1 MSNKDVMSRPSRNVF
16 EAGPGRRLALSFI
29 FLIMLPFFVSLFP
42 MLYFRLTQGNGE
54 GILGLLVLAI
64 GLSLLMLLVLIEL
77 MISLRSRVAFG
88 KNAVKMRLPRGRGIF
103 PSLIYQTRTIPYA
116 DISNIEIRREI
127 YGGQWAPVLLKGTR
141 IILKDETAV
150 PLGYVSEANVDP
162 ALPFDEIAEKI
173 AARAGVEIDDA
184 GHVRRSAQRKIMG
197 LRATEEDRVPISE
210 TEVADLNVRH
220 GRVIF
225 ALVGTLMVLVG
236 AGIFTDRDARYPWSN
251 PTGATQNTSADQ
263 S

>member
-1 MSNKDVMSRPSRNVF
+1 MSENDVMSRPSRDVF
-16 EAGPGRRLALSFI
+16 EAGPGRKMALSFV
-29 FLIMLPFFVSLFP
+29 FLLLLPFFVSLFP
-42 MLYFRLTQGNGE
+42 MLYFRLTLGDGE
-54 GILGLLVLAI
+54 GLLGLLVVAV

-88 KNAVKMRLPRGRGIF
+88 KNAVALRLPRGRGIF
-103 PSLIYQTRTIPYA
+103 PSLIYNSRTIPYS

-127 YGGQWAPVLLKGTR
+127 YGGQWTPVLLKGTR
-141 IILKDETAV
+141 VILKDETAV

-197 LRATEEDRVPISE
+197 LRATEEERVPISPD
-210 TEVADLNVRH
+210 EVAELNVRH
-220 GRVIF
+220 GRAMF
-225 ALVGTLMVLVG
+225 ALVGALMVMVG
-236 AGIFTDRDARYPWSN
+236 AGIFTDRDLRYPWSN
-251 PTGATQNTSADQ
+251 PVNTSDTAQ
-263 S
+263 SGGS